1 MKKKKN
7 EKLNLTLEYSYYQ
20 FLKRKA
26 LDEHLPVSTF
36 VKKFLMDNLQI
47 GKNKK

>member
-7 EKLNLTLEYSYYQ
+7 EKLNLTIEHTYYQ

-26 LDEHLPVSTF
+26 SEEHLPVSTF
-36 VKKFLMDNLQI
+36 VKKYLMDNL
-47 GKNKK
+47 KMNKTK